1 MKKYSII
8 YADPPWHYRT
18 YSKKGKGRSADSHY
32 PTMDIED
39 IKALPI
45 REIAA
50 KDCALFMW
58 LTFPCMKE
66 ALEVIQ
72 AWGFEYKTVAF
83 VWIKQNRK
91 SDSLFW
97 GMGYWTR
104 ANAELCV
111 LATKGHPKRANTG
124 VHQVIVTHIE
134 EHSKKP
140 NEARE
145 RIVRLMGALPRIEL
159 FARQRPEGWD
169 VWENEVES
177 SIDLLNSSNT
187 IEEGGVI
194 CRR

>member
-18 YSKKGKGRSADSHY
+18 YSKKGKGRSADNHY

-134 EHSKKP
+134 EHSKKT

-169 VWENEVES
+169 VWGNEVES

-187 IEEGGVI
+187 IEEEV
-194 CRR
+194 

>member
-66 ALEVIQ
+66 ALEVIH

-97 GMGYWTR
+97 GM
-104 ANAELCV
+104 EV
-111 LATKGHPKRANTG
+111 L
-124 VHQVIVTHIE
+124 
-134 EHSKKP
+134 
-140 NEARE
+140 
-145 RIVRLMGALPRIEL
+145 
-159 FARQRPEGWD
+159 
-169 VWENEVES
+169 
-177 SIDLLNSSNT
+177 
-187 IEEGGVI
+187 
-194 CRR
+194 